1 MWLVFISGHDGPSFS
16 PCPWPQPYPNSNKEK
31 WFSGTA
37 RRAGPDHRHICM
49 DNKISPIRQDKL
61 CGRLVWTA
69 NFLKC
74 FSFLGYGYFLQ
85 ISLSEITFLSNQL
98 VALGLLTF
106 ISPIWKTNEAG
117 RITIWDPNQKCCLF
131 FWKLDFKLIYFP
143 LKAPPAIHWIA
154 LLQGKPAAWPKVF
167 VGILSVVKWRQKKRA
182 KLSVKMNTDVAATT
196 GLKDQ
201 VRSLGVASKD
211 SSAQIW
217 PKKV

>member
-1 MWLVFISGHDGPSFS
+1 
-16 PCPWPQPYPNSNKEK
+16 
-31 WFSGTA
+31 
-37 RRAGPDHRHICM
+37 M
-49 DNKISPIRQDKL
+49 DNKISPILQDKL
-61 CGRLVWTA
+61 RGRLVWTA

-117 RITIWDPNQKCCLF
+117 RITIWDPNHKCWVFSFF

-143 LKAPPAIHWIA
+143 LKALPAIHWIT

-167 VGILSVVKWRQKKRA
+167 VGILLVVKWRQKEA
-182 KLSVKMNTDVAATT
+182 KLSVKMNTDVAARAA
-196 GLKDQ
+196 LKGQ
-201 VRSLGVASKD
+201 VRSLDVVSKVLP
-211 SSAQIW
+211 AQIW
-217 PKKV
+217 PKKFNLRLTRMTRQG